1 MGLFWRVADER
12 IVLLEERVAD
22 LKAELATARDV
33 ATHPLVQTL
42 ASTVEYLKGQ
52 LEQEREL
59 RLAER
64 EEFKRAVDRVVE
76 LAGARPIGQN
86 PHERPKA
93 PVPFKLDDL
102 ASVFTY
108 EKEPDG
114 QVRKLDPEELR

>member
-12 IVLLEERVAD
+12 IERLEERVAD

-64 EEFKRAVDRVVE
+64 DEFKRAVDRVVE
-76 LAGARPIGQN
+76 LAGSRPIGQT
-86 PHERPKA
+86 PPERPKA
-93 PVPFKLDDL
+93 PAPFKLENL

-108 EKEPDG
+108 ETTQDG
-114 QVRKLDPEELR
+114 QIRQLDPEELR